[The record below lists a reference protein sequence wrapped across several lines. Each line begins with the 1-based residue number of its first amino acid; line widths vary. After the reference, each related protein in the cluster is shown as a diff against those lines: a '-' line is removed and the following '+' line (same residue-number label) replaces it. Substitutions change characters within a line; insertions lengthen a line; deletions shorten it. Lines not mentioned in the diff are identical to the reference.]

1 MIYVLYLPTASD
13 RGLVWHGHS
22 SKRWDSA
29 QLLTSPVG
37 RLYYSVA
44 VAVVSHM
51 SAAVRSDADAARAL
65 SLSLSLAGSATVTTV
80 LYQTQQMWPDN
91 KAEQVA
97 VGDMVLSTSNS
108 ITRSEVKPHRLGRF
122 LICQPLPGSCWSQKR
137 ATTLKPCEQGP
148 QRHCAHVPGS
158 SEAVMSLLSQRTV
171 FTCKRSSLP
180 LPLHIPELRCC
191 NFLWRSISR
200 YLSHRSDMGAA

>member
-1 MIYVLYLPTASD
+1 VGQRAAS
-13 RGLVWHGHS
+13 
-22 SKRWDSA
+22 
-29 QLLTSPVG
+29 LLTRRPALLLS
-37 RLYYSVA
+37 RCC
-44 VAVVSHM
+44 SHITH
-51 SAAVRSDADAARAL
+51 VRRCSLGCRCRARA
-65 SLSLSLAGSATVTTV
+65 LSLAGSATVTTV

-91 KAEQVA
+91 KAEQAA

-122 LICQPLPGSCWSQKR
+122 LICQPLPGSCWSQKQ
-137 ATTLKPCEQGP
+137 ATTLKPCEQGS

-171 FTCKRSSLP
+171 FSCERSSLP
-180 LPLHIPELRCC
+180 LPLHIPQLRCC